1 MVSIL
6 PGLYWLE
13 TEDVQCRDSVS
24 KKNHTPGQQM
34 DIGQRRRPGSHPEGE
49 QADIVLFLRSPM
61 NFFHPRGGGG
71 MTPTIAHRRTV
82 KAGHPDLSVSAR
94 HRFPSSAG
102 RDSLDGV
109 HMFIYAYDQHGGKE
123 DGGGEGSTGKR
134 CNRPGLEETTLHR
147 LDRG

>member
-61 NFFHPRGGGG
+61 NFFHPPGGRRNDAYHRSSTDRQGG
-71 MTPTIAHRRTV
+71 
-82 KAGHPDLSVSAR
+82 
-94 HRFPSSAG
+94 PSGSFCF
-102 RDSLDGV
+102 RQTSLPL
-109 HMFIYAYDQHGGKE
+109 ICRQ
-123 DGGGEGSTGKR
+123 
-134 CNRPGLEETTLHR
+134 GLP
-147 LDRG
+147 